1 MTKDEIESAADHS
14 YENRYEIEQ
23 SKMCGCYYCMRTFPA
38 SLITYR
44 DYTDFGKTA
53 RCPFCEI
60 DAVIGD
66 ASGVPINEEVLTE
79 IYDVEF
85 SIVTSSDNY
94 DALNF
99 FDDDEQQ

>member
-1 MTKDEIESAADHS
+1 MTRDEIESAADHS

-38 SLITYR
+38 SLIRYQ
-44 DYTDFGKTA
+44 DYVMLDNSA
-53 RCPFCEI
+53 LCPLCGI